1 MGLLKTVKRYKN
13 RLVKRFSKELQRKQ
27 FNFYCDWSIIVTL
40 KAFAGKLEVPIYTLA
55 EHCLQLG
62 ILEVIDL
69 MEDEALKDQLCRH
82 LVRDHLLTPVT
93 KPQSEPISRR
103 LIRLRNV
110 MNILSLFEFIKNP
123 EEQAE
128 AILGLFKKVEPT
140 EGNEEYEVDPI
151 VRTG

>member
-1 MGLLKTVKRYKN
+1 MGLFKTVKRYKN
-13 RLVKRFSKELQRKQ
+13 RLAKRFSKEIKRQQ
-27 FNFYCDWSIIVTL
+27 FNFYCDWAIIATL
-40 KAFAGKLEVPIYTLA
+40 KAFARKFEVPVYVLA

-62 ILEVIDL
+62 ILEIIDL
-69 MEDEALKDQLCRH
+69 YNDEALKDQLCRH

-110 MNILSLFEFIKNP
+110 MNLLSLLEIKNTP

-128 AILGLFKKVEPT
+128 IILGLFKKVKPT
-140 EGNEEYEVDPI
+140 EENEE
-151 VRTG
+151 